1 MGVPT
6 VTATRILKG
15 QLEGHLGPETL
26 LAMDHFP
33 YMALSK
39 VSTKPHLGQERRLE
53 EEEPRRTGAQ
63 VWCNQDSVDMSQE
76 AGTHVYQ

>member
-15 QLEGHLGPETL
+15 QLEGHLGPETP

-39 VSTKPHLGQERRLE
+39 VRTLEHLECE
-53 EEEPRRTGAQ
+53 EEADGDPGQGWQRESTAPQAW
-63 VWCNQDSVDMSQE
+63 VKK
-76 AGTHVYQ
+76 

>member
-15 QLEGHLGPETL
+15 QLEGHLGPETP
-26 LAMDHFP
+26 LAMDRFP

-39 VSTKPHLGQERRLE
+39 VSTGE
-53 EEEPRRTGAQ
+53 EADKDPGK
-63 VWCNQDSVDMSQE
+63 
-76 AGTHVYQ
+76 G